1 MILTIISYILIGVVV
16 GFVCAKAYLLAQKR
30 FYATLKHIDETVGI
44 PDYIIAF
51 LIFLACASVAE
62 ISYLIIEPLL
72 KGKTQCHSRNINTD
86 QTPSML

>member
-30 FYATLKHIDETVGI
+30 FYATLKHIDVSVGI

-51 LIFLACASVAE
+51 LIFLACASDWGVWP
-62 ISYLIIEPLL
+62 ITMVFLL
-72 KGKTQCHSRNINTD
+72 FVWLVQSTD
-86 QTPSML
+86 PTLK

>member
-30 FYATLKHIDETVGI
+30 FYATLKYIDETVGI

-51 LIFLACASVAE
+51 LIFLVCASVWP
-62 ISYLIIEPLL
+62 ITMVFLL
-72 KGKTQCHSRNINTD
+72 FVWLVQSTD
-86 QTPSML
+86 PTLK